1 MTEAAH
7 PGAPSHAPL
16 FEARLHRLSPLSPIA
31 TGVVIAAL
39 LYGAYA
45 LLALHF
51 GQDFLDITEDGVR
64 INPGSWAAFV
74 ISLIFA
80 AAMTMPERA
89 RAEWEAALP
98 KLDATL
104 DQEGRAL
111 ARAIA
116 IGPSRERWRR
126 AAIAFAIGAVGGLA
140 FNLWLMRSA
149 DLSLAQF
156 SQSTGLWFLIVQPV
170 LFGLGVRAA
179 VQLNDDDRDIARL
192 VRAHLMVDLA
202 QLNALEIYGRLA
214 LRGALSWLVMAAII
228 LLFFVFAAPV
238 AVSIASL
245 VLALLAGGYAF
256 ASTIG
261 PVVQMASAAR
271 DAKLAEVREKI
282 AAAGELTLRGEAPS
296 APLSE
301 LAAYETWLEK
311 RPVWPISAPVSRRLA
326 LYGLI
331 PVLAWFGAAAAEL
344 LLDRI
349 AA

>member
-1 MTEAAH
+1 VSTPAH
-7 PGAPSHAPL
+7 DHAPL
-16 FEARLHRLSPLSPIA
+16 FEARLHRISPLPPIA
-31 TGVVIAAL
+31 TGLVIAAL
-39 LYGAYA
+39 LSGAYA
-45 LLALHF
+45 LLALQV
-51 GQDFLDITEDGVR
+51 GQDFLDVTEAGVQ

-80 AAMTMPERA
+80 AALTMPERA

-98 KLDATL
+98 KLEATL
-104 DQEGRAL
+104 DEEGRAL

-116 IGPSRERWRR
+116 VGPSRSRWRR
-126 AAIAFAIGAVGGLA
+126 AAVAFAIGAGGGVG

-149 DLSLAQF
+149 DLSIAEF
-156 SQSTGLWFLIVQPV
+156 AQSTGLWFLIIQPL

-179 VQLNDDDRDIARL
+179 VQLSDDDKDIARL
-192 VRAHLMVDLA
+192 VRAHLTVDLA

-238 AVSIASL
+238 AVSIGAL
-245 VLALLAGGYAF
+245 VLALIAGGYAF

-261 PVVQMASAAR
+261 PVVQRASAAR
-271 DAKLAEVREKI
+271 DAKLAEVRAQI
-282 AAAGELTLRGEAPS
+282 AAAGDKLLSDADPVQPLGELT
-296 APLSE
+296 
-301 LAAYETWLEK
+301 AYESWLEK

>member
-1 MTEAAH
+1 MIEA
-7 PGAPSHAPL
+7 APSHAPL
-16 FEARLHRLSPLSPIA
+16 FEVRLHRFSPLAPIA
-31 TGVVIAAL
+31 TGLVIAVL
-39 LYGAYA
+39 LYGAYVG
-45 LLALHF
+45 LAVHF
-51 GQDFLDITEDGVR
+51 GQEFLNVTEAGVR

-80 AAMTMPERA
+80 AALTMPERA
-89 RAEWEAALP
+89 RAEWQAALP
-98 KLDATL
+98 KLEATL
-104 DQEGRAL
+104 DEDGQAL

-116 IGPSRERWRR
+116 VGPSRTRWRR
-126 AAIAFAIGAVGGLA
+126 AVIAFAIGALGGVG

-149 DLSLAQF
+149 DLSIAQF
-156 SQSTGLWFLIVQPV
+156 AQSTGLWFLIVQPL

-179 VQLNDDDRDIARL
+179 VQLSDDDKDIARL
-192 VRAHLMVDLA
+192 VRAHLRVDLA
-202 QLNALEIYGRLA
+202 QLHALEIYGRLA

-238 AVSIASL
+238 AVSIVSL

-261 PVVQMASAAR
+261 PVVQVASAVR
-271 DAKLAEVREKI
+271 DSKLAEVRAKI

-301 LAAYETWLEK
+301 LAAYEAWLEK

>member
-1 MTEAAH
+1 
-7 PGAPSHAPL
+7 
-16 FEARLHRLSPLSPIA
+16 
-31 TGVVIAAL
+31 V
-39 LYGAYA
+39 
-45 LLALHF
+45 
-51 GQDFLDITEDGVR
+51 
-64 INPGSWAAFV
+64 
-74 ISLIFA
+74 
-80 AAMTMPERA
+80 
-89 RAEWEAALP
+89 
-98 KLDATL
+98 
-104 DQEGRAL
+104 
-111 ARAIA
+111 
-116 IGPSRERWRR
+116 
-126 AAIAFAIGAVGGLA
+126 IAFAIGAVGGLA

-149 DLSLAQF
+149 DMSLAQF
-156 SQSTGLWFLIVQPV
+156 SQSTGLWFLIVQPL

-192 VRAHLMVDLA
+192 VRTHLAVDLA

-245 VLALLAGGYAF
+245 VLALIAGGYAF

-261 PVVQMASAAR
+261 PVVQVASAAR
-271 DAKLAEVREKI
+271 DAKLDEVRAQI
-282 AAAGELTLRGEAPS
+282 AAAGEIVLSGAPPDQ
-296 APLSE
+296 PLSE
-301 LAAYETWLEK
+301 LTAYESWLEK